1 MNTSSIDL
9 LSLPDKAPDFDLRAL
24 LEAGCHFGHQKSKW
38 HPQMAEYVYME
49 KDGIHIFDLAK
60 TAAQMKVAYNYL
72 YKLGQ
77 EGKTVVVVGTKRQA
91 RDIVQ
96 KAAEENGL
104 MYITSRWLGG
114 MLTNWGQ
121 VYKSLKRMLQIEKGL
136 AAGEYDAYT
145 KFERVQL
152 EKEVGRLQ
160 RFFAGIKQLTS
171 VPDVLFVIDPVR
183 EKNVIKE
190 AQAKGVPIVAIV
202 DSNADP
208 READIV
214 IPANDDAMGSITLIV
229 ESVLAGYGEGAKAK
243 PSK

>member
-9 LSLPDKAPDFDLRAL
+9 SSLPDKAPDFDLRAL